1 MFHKKILD
9 VVHDREHGSSE
20 LLNMVLSAFDE
31 FRDGL
36 TPIDI
41 KWALGQLEEM
51 DKSMVV
57 IQHFV
62 NQCRLLQGQ
71 NFLEFFDGYKKQ
83 WNSVQEGL
91 IQQFNKHYN
100 LTGKCVLTHS
110 RSSSVLNVLRSFPQV
125 KKVYQTESQP
135 GGEGVLQADQLS
147 KLGLQMVMVKDDDVE
162 TTMPQIDLCIFGC
175 DQYTMDGFINKVG
188 TKEIVDT
195 AAGNNIPIVVLSD
208 TRKEVSQLSNIS
220 PLFEKVYFIPEMTL
234 LTEQG
239 VHMLNTV

>member
-20 LLNMVLSAFDE
+20 LLNMVLSAIDE

-41 KWALGQLEEM
+41 NWALGQLEEM
-51 DKSMVV
+51 EKSMVV

-62 NQCRLLQGQ
+62 NQCRSLEGQ
-71 NFLEFFDGYKKQ
+71 DFLENFESYKKQ
-83 WNSVQEGL
+83 WSSVQQTL
-91 IQQFNKHYN
+91 SNQFKKHYD
-100 LTGKCVLTHS
+100 LSGKNVLTHS
-110 RSSSVLNVLRSFPQV
+110 RSSSVLNVLKSFPEAQQ
-125 KKVYQTESQP
+125 VYQTESQP

-147 KLGLQMVMVKDDDVE
+147 KLGIQMVMVKDDEVE
-162 TTMPQIDLCIFGC
+162 TIMSHVDICIFGC
-175 DQYTMDGFINKVG
+175 DQHAQDGFINKVG
-188 TKEIVDT
+188 TKEI
-195 AAGNNIPIVVLSD
+195 AALAVGNNIPVVVLSD

-220 PLFEKVYFIPEMTL
+220 PWFEKIGYTPDMTL
-234 LTEQG
+234 VTEQG